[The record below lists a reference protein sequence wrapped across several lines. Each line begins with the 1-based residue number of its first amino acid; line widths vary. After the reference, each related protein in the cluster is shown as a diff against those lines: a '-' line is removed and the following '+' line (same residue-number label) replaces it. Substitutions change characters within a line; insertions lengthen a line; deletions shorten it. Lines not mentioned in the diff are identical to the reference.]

1 MKFASLFSIGLLS
14 FSACLI
20 APSTTRMAS
29 AQCVMT
35 DVGQQVTMS
44 GSRRPTDRTNN
55 VNMQSQGPCTGNSI
69 TTTGEQL
76 QQGGTAPAVQRREVN
91 QQMQGGSDGGT
102 GVTTPTVRVIVNPK
116 ADVFNPADDP
126 NNPANRI
133 QGR

>member
-1 MKFASLFSIGLLS
+1 MKIRSLFSVSSLL
-14 FSACLI
+14 FSAGLTL
-20 APSTTRMAS
+20 ASASTPSAS

-35 DVGQQVTMS
+35 DVGPQVTVS
-44 GSRRPTDRTNN
+44 GSRQPTERSNN

-76 QQGGTAPAVQRREVN
+76 QQGGTNRAVQRREVN
-91 QQMQGGSDGGT
+91 QQMQGGSDSGT
-102 GVTTPTVRVIVNPK
+102 GVSGPTVRVRVNPT

-133 QGR
+133 QQ